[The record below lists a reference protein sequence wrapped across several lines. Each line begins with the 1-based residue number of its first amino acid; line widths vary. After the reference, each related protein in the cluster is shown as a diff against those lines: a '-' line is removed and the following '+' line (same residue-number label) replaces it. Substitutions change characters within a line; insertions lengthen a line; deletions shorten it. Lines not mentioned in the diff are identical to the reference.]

1 MKLQDA
7 LFNWLQMDIV
17 AKKRPHDQ
25 AALDTLHFFTSMLA
39 EDHRLTHIQAKE
51 DSKQDDTYTITY
63 ELDGQQTHVRIDRVS
78 AEQLWHDIESNP
90 KYNE

>member
-1 MKLQDA
+1 MKLSDA

-17 AKKRPHDQ
+17 SSMRPYDVAAKETFD
-25 AALDTLHFFTSMLA
+25 FFAVILY
-39 EDHRLTHIQAKE
+39 EDHQIRNVKALLTNE
-51 DSKQDDTYTITY
+51 DSYVITY
-63 ELDGQQTHVRIDRVS
+63 ELDGQQAQAIFDRQH